1 MPQGSILGPL
11 LFLLYIN
18 DLGNVSNILVLI
30 LFADDKPRQKRIL
43 HNDLSIMINDCVI
56 DRVKEVVFLGVILD
70 EHISWKPHISHV
82 ARKISKSIG
91 IIYKASFFLS
101 KSSLCKL
108 YYSLVYPYLQYC
120 ITVWGSTYPSNLKRI
135 ILLQKRI
142 MRILNKEPFDAH
154 SDPIFS
160 ELKILKFDKIY
171 LYHLGKFM
179 CVNKCMYLYH
189 NNLLPSSFDNLFPRM
204 NQIHKYDT
212 RFSHLYHIPFCRTN
226 IRTFSAIFQAP
237 KFFNTLDGDI
247 RDAPS
252 VSLFQSRLKHFLF

>member
-1 MPQGSILGPL
+1 M
-11 LFLLYIN
+11 
-18 DLGNVSNILVLI
+18 
-30 LFADDKPRQKRIL
+30 
-43 HNDLSIMINDCVI
+43 I
-56 DRVKEVVFLGVILD
+56 DRVEEVVFLGVILD

-82 ARKISKSIG
+82 ARKISKS
-91 IIYKASFFLS
+91 SFFLL

-142 MRILNKEPFDAH
+142 IRILNKEPFDAH

-160 ELKILKFDKIY
+160 ELKILKFAKIY
-171 LYHLGKFM
+171 LYHLGKF
-179 CVNKCMYLYH
+179 MYLYH

-212 RFSHLYHIPFCRTN
+212 PFSHLYHIPFCRTN
-226 IRTFSAIFQAP
+226 IRKFSTIFQAP
-237 KFFNTLDGDI
+237 KFFNTVDGDI
-247 RDAPS
+247 HDAPS
-252 VSLFQSRLKHFLF
+252 VSLFQSRLKHFYFCLNIVSLINIDRYYFIADLIIPYLMIQIDYFFTCLLFVLCVIKITFVIN